1 MKVSN
6 ALAWGVALVVLLP
19 AVASANLLSGG
30 NWDFESPDVPGGVNA
45 WVTYAPGST
54 IGNWTVIGAG
64 GVNVAHVSENT
75 LWPGNTSQ
83 FLDLTGI
90 TGGGGITWNNI
101 ATVVGL
107 QYEAS
112 WSAFNFSTVETTDLF
127 TFQATG
133 GSVVAYDL
141 APGTGATFTYSF
153 TASSPLTTITFMEN
167 TFSDSNA
174 GWIDNVQMVLIPEPG
189 VLGLA
194 GLSVVLFAGWFG
206 LRRRSA

>member
-1 MKVSN
+1 MKANSV
-6 ALAWGVALVVLLP
+6 LVFGVAVAIFLP

-30 NWDFESPDVPGGVNA
+30 NWDFETPNVPGASNA
-45 WVTYAPGST
+45 WVTYAVGST
-54 IGNWTVIGAG
+54 IGNWTVVGAG
-64 GVNVAHVSENT
+64 GVNVAHVNENT

-90 TGGGGITWNNI
+90 TGGGGIAWSNI

-112 WSAFNFSTVETTDLF
+112 WSAFNYSTLIANDVF

-141 APGTGATFTYSF
+141 LPGTGATFTYSF
-153 TASSPLTTITFMEN
+153 TASSPLTTIIFMEN
-167 TFSDSNA
+167 TGTDSNA
-174 GWIDNVQMVLIPEPG
+174 GWIDDVTLLLIPEPG
-189 VLGLA
+189 VLSLV
-194 GLSVVLFAGWFG
+194 GLSAALFAGWFG

>member
-1 MKVSN
+1 MKANSAVVSSISL
-6 ALAWGVALVVLLP
+6 ALFLPVA
-19 AVASANLLSGG
+19 ASANLLSGG
-30 NWDFESPDVPGGVNA
+30 NWDFESPDVPGAPNA

-54 IGNWTVIGAG
+54 IGNWTVIGTG
-64 GVNVAHVSENT
+64 GVNVAHVNENT

-83 FLDLTGI
+83 FLDLTGL
-90 TGGGGITWNNI
+90 TGGGGIAWYNI

-112 WSAFNFSTVETTDLF
+112 WSAFNFSVAQTDDLF

-141 APGTGATFTYSF
+141 APGTGATFTYAF
-153 TASSPLTTITFMEN
+153 TASSGLTTITFMEN

-189 VLGLA
+189 TLSLA
-194 GLSVVLFAGWFG
+194 GLSAVLFAGWFG
-206 LRRRSA
+206 FRRRST